1 MRAPIF
7 TFQHIFFALG
17 KTAVAT
23 VVDEMIWAE
32 IKSTLI
38 FALKFKT
45 HFRKNFQKMKFKL

>member
-17 KTAVAT
+17 KTAVAS

-45 HFRKNFQKMKFKL
+45 HFRKRFQKNEV

>member
-7 TFQHIFFALG
+7 TFHHIFFALG
-17 KTAVAT
+17 KTAVAS

-32 IKSTLI
+32 INSTLI

-45 HFRKNFQKMKFKL
+45 NFSKKIQKNEV